1 MFQGSNVNVAL
12 VIMVKQPA
20 PGHVK
25 TRLCPPL
32 TPEQAAELY
41 RCFLLDKM
49 AQVRRVPVAAPY
61 LAFTPEVAQGFFRDL
76 AGESFILVP
85 QEGRDLGERLDQL
98 SQRLLAA
105 GHPGVVIIDSDTP
118 SLPDRYLAEAVE
130 RMGDARTDAV
140 FGPAEDGGYYLVGL
154 RRPSP
159 ALFRGIAWSTAVVL
173 EQTLGKAAAAGLR
186 VHLLPP
192 WFDVDTG
199 NDLKRLADDLVRN
212 GRPAQYTRAFLQ
224 HLTVGRPGGHPS

>member
-1 MFQGSNVNVAL
+1 MNIAL

-32 TPEQAAELY
+32 TATQAAELY

-61 LAFTPEVAQGFFRDL
+61 LAFTPEAAQGFFRDL
-76 AGESFILVP
+76 AGERFLLVP

-118 SLPDRYLAEAVE
+118 SLPDRHLVEAVE
-130 RMGDARTDAV
+130 RIGDPGTDAV

-159 ALFRGIAWSTAVVL
+159 MLFQGITWSTAVVL
-173 EQTLGKAAAAGLR
+173 EQTLAKAAAAGLR
-186 VHLLPP
+186 VHRLPA

-199 NDLKRLADDLVRN
+199 NDLERLADDLARN
-212 GRPAQYTRAFLQ
+212 GTPAQHTRAFLLQ
-224 HLTVGRPGGHPS
+224 LTAGRPGGCAP

>member
-1 MFQGSNVNVAL
+1 MNVAL

-49 AQVRRVPVAAPY
+49 AQVRRVAAAGTY
-61 LAFTPEVAQGFFRDL
+61 LAFTPLEAEEFFRHL
-76 AGESFILVP
+76 AGDRFLLVP
-85 QEGRDLGERLDQL
+85 QEGGDLGERLGRL
-98 SQRLLAA
+98 SQRLLAT

-118 SLPDRYLAEAVE
+118 SLPDHYLAEAVE
-130 RMGDARTDAV
+130 QIGQAGSDAV
-140 FGPAEDGGYYLVGL
+140 FGPAADGGYYLVGL
-154 RRPSP
+154 RSPAP
-159 ALFRGIAWSTAVVL
+159 ALFEGITWSTPLVL
-173 EQTLGKAAAAGLR
+173 EQTLVRAAGAGLR
-186 VHLLPP
+186 VHLLPS

-199 NDLKRLADDLVRN
+199 NDLQRLVEDLARN
-212 GRPAQYTRAFLQ
+212 GTPAQHTRAFLR
-224 HLTVGRPGGHPS
+224 HLRLAQP

>member
-1 MFQGSNVNVAL
+1 MNVAL

-32 TPEQAAELY
+32 TPEQAAKLY

-49 AQVRRVPVAAPY
+49 AQVRRVPAAAPY
-61 LAFTPEVAQGFFRDL
+61 LAFTPKEAEGFFRDL
-76 AGESFILVP
+76 AGEGFLLVP

-118 SLPDRYLAEAVE
+118 NLPDRYLAEAVD
-130 RMGDARTDAV
+130 RIGDRGTDAV

-154 RRPSP
+154 RLPSP
-159 ALFRGIAWSTAVVL
+159 ALFQGITWSTEIVL
-173 EQTLGKAAAAGLR
+173 EQTLGKAAASGRR
-186 VHLLPP
+186 VHLLRP

-199 NDLKRLADDLVRN
+199 NDLERLAIDLARN
-212 GRPAQYTRAFLQ
+212 GRPAQHTRAFLQ
-224 HLTVGRPGGHPS
+224 HLTLARP